1 MINKEQILEKL
12 KTVFDPEVHVD
23 VVTMGLIYDIQVD
36 EEKKSVALTMTYTT
50 PFCPFGHQLTSEIKD
65 AIIELGFLSE
75 NVSINVTF
83 DPPWEA
89 PPNLRMAM
97 GV

>member
-1 MINKEQILEKL
+1 MITQKEILEKL

-23 VVTMGLIYDIQVD
+23 VVTMGLIYDIHVD
-36 EEKKSVALTMTYTT
+36 EVKNSVVVTMTYTT
-50 PFCPFGHQLTSEIKD
+50 PFCPFGPQLTDEIKE
-65 AIIELGFLSE
+65 AIISLGFDRD
-75 NVSINVTF
+75 NVLIDITF

-89 PPNLRMAM
+89 PADLRAAM

>member
-1 MINKEQILEKL
+1 MVTQKEILEKL

-23 VVTMGLIYDIQVD
+23 VVTMGLIYDIHID
-36 EEKKSVALTMTYTT
+36 EVKNSVVVTMTYTT
-50 PFCPFGHQLTSEIKD
+50 PFCPFGPQLTDEIKE
-65 AIIELGFLSE
+65 AIISLGFHSD
-75 NVSINVTF
+75 NVIIDITF

-89 PPNLRMAM
+89 PADLRAAM